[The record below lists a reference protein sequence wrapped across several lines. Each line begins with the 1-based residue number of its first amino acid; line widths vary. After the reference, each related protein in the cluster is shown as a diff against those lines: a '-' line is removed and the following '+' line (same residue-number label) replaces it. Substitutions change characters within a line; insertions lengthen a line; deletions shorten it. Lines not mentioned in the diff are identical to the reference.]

1 MRKTKLKL
9 KNYFKISGI
18 GLAVLLLWSIL
29 LSMGSMTPAYA
40 ETSGDS
46 ENSQNPGEI
55 ISLPNGYSEDGLW
68 LYNDYGDGT
77 VSVTCQDNTIT
88 EAEIPAEIDGHVI
101 TMVEV
106 DCFKDNPGLKKVTLP
121 DTITVIED
129 YSFYQC
135 YGLEEINIPESVQ
148 KIGFQ
153 AFYGCALQEVT
164 IPAGVTEIENFAF
177 EGCNSLQAIHVNK
190 ANQNY
195 LDQDGIL
202 FDYDK
207 TALIVYPSAKTDTSY
222 TVPENCTKL
231 ESYAFMGNQYLEQI
245 DISAVQEIGEDVF
258 YYCTSL
264 QEITIPNGITELKGS
279 AFGNCVALKKITL
292 PEGITNLGSG
302 CFYNCVMLEEIQLPE
317 SLTGMNDY
325 AFFNCGSL
333 KRLTIPENVTTIGN
347 YALGWYY
354 GNDNSNNNSNAGDEN
369 SKQDDYK
376 RLPDFEIDAD
386 NGTAAFEY
394 AAKNSIKCTGGITQG
409 IVFVYIVLGVV
420 ALVILAVIG
429 LVIMQKR
436 YQKEHE
442 LN

>member
-1 MRKTKLKL
+1 MKLIL
-9 KNYFKISGI
+9 KNNLQRSGI
-18 GLAVLLLWSIL
+18 SLAMLLLWYML
-29 LSMGSMTPAYA
+29 LSTLSMIPAYA
-40 ETSGDS
+40 EDA
-46 ENSQNPGEI
+46 GEVI
-55 ISLPNGYSEDGLW
+55 TLPNGYSEDGLW

-77 VSVTCQDNTIT
+77 VSVTCQDNTLT
-88 EAEIPAEIDGHVI
+88 EAEIPAEIDGHTI

-106 DCFKDNPGLKKVTLP
+106 DCFKDNPGLQKVTLP

-135 YGLEEINIPESVQ
+135 YGLEEINIPESVT

-153 AFYGCALQEVT
+153 AFYGCALREVT
-164 IPAGVTEIENFAF
+164 IPAGVTEIESFAF
-177 EGCNSLQAIHVNK
+177 EGCNSLQAIHVSK

-207 TALIVYPSAKTDTSY
+207 TTLIVYPSAKTDTSY
-222 TVPENCTKL
+222 TIPENCTKL

-245 DISAVQEIGEDVF
+245 DISSVQEMGEDVF

-264 QEITIPNGITELKGS
+264 QEITIPDGITELKGS
-279 AFGNCVALKKITL
+279 AFGNCTALRKITL

-354 GNDNSNNNSNAGDEN
+354 GSDNGNAGDEN
-369 SKQDDYK
+369 GEQDDYK

-386 NGTAAFEY
+386 NGTAAFAY
-394 AAKNSIKCTGGITQG
+394 AARNSIKCTGGITQG

>member
-1 MRKTKLKL
+1 MQL
-9 KNYFKISGI
+9 KNNLQLSGI
-18 GLAVLLLWSIL
+18 VLAGIL
-29 LSMGSMTPAYA
+29 LCNHYRIMPGMLPAFA
-40 ETSGDS
+40 ENFENFGDAG
-46 ENSQNPGEI
+46 NSGEI
-55 ISLPNGYSEDGLW
+55 ITLPNGYSEDGVW

-77 VSVTCQDNTIT
+77 VSVTCQDNTLT

-121 DTITVIED
+121 ETITVIED
-129 YSFYQC
+129 YAFYQC

-153 AFYGCALQEVT
+153 AFCGCALREVT
-164 IPAGVTEIENFAF
+164 IPAGLTEIENFAF
-177 EGCNSLQAIHVNK
+177 EGCNSLRAIHVSK
-190 ANQNY
+190 SNQNY

-202 FDYDK
+202 FDHDK
-207 TALIVYPSAKTDTSY
+207 TKLIVYPSAKTDTSY
-222 TVPENCTKL
+222 TVPENCTEL

-245 DISAVQEIGEDVF
+245 DISVVQEMGEDVF
-258 YYCTSL
+258 YYCTRL
-264 QEITIPNGITELKGS
+264 QEITIPDGITELKGS
-279 AFGNCVALKKITL
+279 AFGNCIALKKITL
-292 PEGITNLGSG
+292 PEGITYLGSG

-317 SLTGMNDY
+317 SLTGMNDF

-333 KRLTIPENVTTIGN
+333 KSLTIPESVTTIGD

-354 GNDNSNNNSNAGDEN
+354 GNDGSNTGNDT
-369 SKQDDYK
+369 QDDYK
-376 RLPDFEIDAD
+376 RLPNFEIDAD

-394 AAKNSIKCTGGITQG
+394 AARNSIKCTGGITQG
-409 IVFVYIVLGVV
+409 IVFVYIMLGVV

-436 YQKEHE
+436 YQKAHE

>member
-1 MRKTKLKL
+1 MLA
-9 KNYFKISGI
+9 IS
-18 GLAVLLLWSIL
+18 LLWSMVL
-29 LSMGSMTPAYA
+29 PALPVNA
-40 ETSGDS
+40 ENIENSEDSGDS
-46 ENSQNPGEI
+46 QEI
-55 ISLPNGYSEDGLW
+55 ITLPNGYSEDGLW

-88 EAEIPAEIDGHVI
+88 EAEIPAEISGHVI

-106 DCFKDNPGLKKVTLP
+106 DCFKDNPGLQKVTLP

-135 YGLEEINIPESVQ
+135 YGLEEINIPESVE

-153 AFYGCALQEVT
+153 AFYGCALREVT
-164 IPAGVTEIENFAF
+164 IPAGVTEIEGFAF
-177 EGCNSLQAIHVNK
+177 EGCNSLQAVHVNP
-190 ANQNY
+190 ANQDY
-195 LDQDGIL
+195 TDQDGIL
-202 FDYDK
+202 FNHDR
-207 TALIVYPSAKTDTSY
+207 TELILYPSAKTDPSY
-222 TVPENCTKL
+222 TVPETCTKL

-245 DISAVQEIGEDVF
+245 DISSVQEMGEDVF

-264 QEITIPNGITELKGS
+264 QEMTIPDGITELGGS
-279 AFGNCVALKKITL
+279 MFGNCRSLKKITL

-333 KRLTIPENVTTIGN
+333 KRLTIPESVKTIGN

-354 GNDNSNNNSNAGDEN
+354 GSDSSTGDDPDNNGQSA
-369 SKQDDYK
+369 DDYK

-386 NGTAAFEY
+386 NGTMAFQY
-394 AAKNSIKCTGGITQG
+394 AAENSIKCTGGITQG

-420 ALVILAVIG
+420 VLVILAVIG
-429 LVIMQKR
+429 LVIAQKR
-436 YQKEHE
+436 YQKAHE

>member
-1 MRKTKLKL
+1 MKININNKL
-9 KNYFKISGI
+9 KNKLKISGI
-18 GLAVLLLWSIL
+18 CPAVILSLLFIL
-29 LSMGSMTPAYA
+29 SFSLFSMIPVSA
-40 ETSGDS
+40 
-46 ENSQNPGEI
+46 ENSGEI
-55 ISLPNGYSEDGLW
+55 ITLPNGDSEDGLW
-68 LYNDYGDGT
+68 RYNDYGDGT

-106 DCFKDNPGLKKVTLP
+106 DCFKDNPGLQKVTLP
-121 DTITVIED
+121 ETITVIED

-135 YGLEEINIPESVQ
+135 YGLEEINIPESVT

-153 AFYGCALQEVT
+153 AFYGCALRDVT
-164 IPAGVTEIENFAF
+164 IPAGVTEIEDFAF
-177 EGCNSLQAIHVNK
+177 EGCNSLQAIHVSK
-190 ANQNY
+190 ANPNY
-195 LDQDGIL
+195 MDQDGIL

-207 TALIVYPSAKTDTSY
+207 TTLLVYPSAKTDTSY

-245 DISAVQEIGEDVF
+245 DISPVQDIGEDVF

-264 QEITIPNGITELKGS
+264 QEITIPDGITELKGS
-279 AFGNCVALKKITL
+279 TFGNCRALKKITL
-292 PEGITNLGSG
+292 PEGITYLGSG

-333 KRLTIPENVTTIGN
+333 KRLTIPENVKTIGN

-354 GNDNSNNNSNAGDEN
+354 GNDNNTDNAGDEN
-369 SKQDDYK
+369 GGQDNYK
-376 RLPDFEIDAD
+376 RLPNFEIDAD
-386 NGTAAFEY
+386 NGTEAFAY
-394 AAKNSIKCTGGITQG
+394 AARNSIKCTGGITQG